1 MESIIKDLMT
11 IDKIDFNL
19 DYLMVA
25 IIFSTISSTCII
37 ILDLILKKYK
47 IKFLNIKLNGWD
59 YLLWICGSFI
69 TYTILFCLKIVPFN
83 IQSMIIT
90 SLIWTKLILENYK
103 SISNTSFKKEEEST
117 NKYEFELK

>member
-25 IIFSTISSTCII
+25 IIFSAISSTCII

-47 IKFLNIKLNGWD
+47 IKFLNIELNGWD
-59 YLLWICGSFI
+59 YLLWVCGSFI

-103 SISNTSFKKEEEST
+103 SISNTSLKKEEEST

>member
-1 MESIIKDLMT
+1 MESIIKDLMS

-19 DYLMVA
+19 DYLIVA
-25 IIFSTISSTCII
+25 VIFSTISSTCII

-47 IKFLNIKLNGWD
+47 IKFLNIELNGWD

-103 SISNTSFKKEEEST
+103 SISNTSLKKEEEST
-117 NKYEFELK
+117 IKYEIEI

>member
-19 DYLMVA
+19 DYLIVA
-25 IIFSTISSTCII
+25 FIFSTISSTCII

-47 IKFLNIKLNGWD
+47 IKFLNIELNGWD

-103 SISNTSFKKEEEST
+103 SISNTSLKKEEEST
-117 NKYEFELK
+117 IKYEIEI